1 MRFSLILIF
10 IFFLFFKVNAEETIT
25 IIELH
30 SESIDQGLLNAK
42 KEDDVVNNN
51 EENKTE
57 ELIENQQIEI
67 EQESDQNETT
77 NEELSNKEDIQVLDY
92 TENNLTDE
100 IMALPDLWEFSK
112 KEELLF
118 LFDNMQLTNS
128 NVLNDVLINS
138 LALNSN
144 PPVDFSK
151 EEFDF
156 IRIVNLIKLG
166 KRKKAFEMINLNEVN
181 SLNKEF
187 YDLFKL
193 NYFLATYDLNQVC
206 EYTDSIVDKKSMIEQ
221 NLILK
226 IDIFCS
232 FVQDKVEEADFL
244 NSLLEDSDD
253 KDEYFQIIYQNLK
266 TGNKNKIDIKLY
278 KYNKNSLPLYSAMLR
293 IGNMPLTDEFLDY
306 DSINFALPIVLSNS
320 SDISLRL
327 KAAHEAYI
335 NNIFNSES
343 LSALYQT
350 VDFSFDELNN
360 ANKLPNKALNNI
372 PLGMAYYFQK
382 ANIQILPI
390 TRMQTLVEFWQFAK
404 SQDLNLLAYDVSR
417 NLLDTIEPSPEL
429 SEYAVD
435 IAKAHI
441 HNNNYQLADKW
452 ILFIDNYISDDQEQ
466 IKNLNSVKLLYNLKK
481 SNDDNEFAEYLIK
494 SNLIKNNNFDYN
506 NQEILYTIFS
516 ILNSN
521 IDFEKEY
528 ERILVDNRFMP
539 SRYLLDKIRNN
550 SLEKNYGEMI
560 LSISVSL
567 NNKTW
572 EEIHPEHLRIIL
584 FSLKE
589 SYIDGIFKNII
600 IEILEKSK
608 II

>member
-1 MRFSLILIF
+1 MKLFF
-10 IFFLFFKVNAEETIT
+10 IFLFVFILFFKVNAEEAIT
-25 IIELH
+25 VIELH
-30 SESIDQGLLNAK
+30 SESVDQALLNATK
-42 KEDDVVNNN
+42 KEVEIKIS
-51 EENKTE
+51 EENNIQ
-57 ELIENQQIEI
+57 ELIENDQMEA
-67 EQESDQNETT
+67 DQNEL
-77 NEELSNKEDIQVLDY
+77 NNQESLDAEDIQILDDN
-92 TENNLTDE
+92 ENNLTDE
-100 IMALPDLWEFSK
+100 IMALPDVWEFSN

-118 LFDNMQLTNS
+118 LFDNMLLTNS
-128 NVLNDVLINS
+128 NILNEVLINS
-138 LALNSN
+138 LATNSN

-156 IRIVNLIKLG
+156 IKIVNLIKLG
-166 KRKKAFEMINLNEVN
+166 QRKKAFEMINLNEIN

-193 NYFLATYDLNQVC
+193 NYFLSTYDLNQVC
-206 EYTDSIVDKKSMIEQ
+206 EYSDSLVGKKLMVEQ

-232 FVQDKVEEADFL
+232 FIQDKVEEANFL

-266 TGNKNKIDIKLY
+266 SGNKDKINIKLY
-278 KYNKNSLPLYSAMLR
+278 NYNKNSLPLYSAMLR
-293 IGNMPLTDEFLDY
+293 IGDMPLTNEFLDY

-327 KAAHEAYI
+327 NAAHEAYI

-360 ANKLPNKALNNI
+360 SNELPNKALNNI
-372 PLGMAYYFQK
+372 PLSMAYYFQK

-404 SQDLNLLAYDVSR
+404 SQNLNLLAYDVSQ
-417 NLLDTIEPSPEL
+417 NLLDAIEPSPEL
-429 SEYAVD
+429 SEYALE

-441 HNNNYQLADKW
+441 HNNNYHLADKW
-452 ILFIDNYISDDQEQ
+452 MLFIDNYLSDDLGQVEN
-466 IKNLNSVKLLYNLKK
+466 ISSVKLLYNLKK
-481 SNDDNEFAEYLIK
+481 SNDENEFTEYLIK
-494 SNLIKNNNFDYN
+494 SNLTKNDNFDYYK
-506 NQEILYTIFS
+506 QEILYTIFS

-521 IDFEKEY
+521 IDFEKKY
-528 ERILVDNRFMP
+528 ERNLIDNRFMP
-539 SRYLLDKIRNN
+539 SRYLLEKIRNS
-550 SLEKNYGEMI
+550 SLDKNYGELI

-572 EEIHPEHLRIIL
+572 EEIHPEHLRVIL
-584 FSLKE
+584 FALKE
-589 SYIDGIFKNII
+589 SYIDGIFKNIV